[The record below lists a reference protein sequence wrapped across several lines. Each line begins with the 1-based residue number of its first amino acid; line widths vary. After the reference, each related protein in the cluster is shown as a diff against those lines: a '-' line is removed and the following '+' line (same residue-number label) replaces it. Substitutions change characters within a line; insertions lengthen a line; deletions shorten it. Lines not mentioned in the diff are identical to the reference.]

1 MKESQL
7 VTRLLAEKQR
17 WEATALQTV
26 DQACTDSQSNSI
38 LRTAEAKQRA
48 IVRSLQR
55 ITDGTFG
62 RCSQCGTMIEPE
74 RLELLLDND
83 CHTCAACA
91 RTSSAASKSCLPPKQ
106 FQRSSRRPTSRRMA

>member
-1 MKESQL
+1 MKESQM

-17 WEATALQTV
+17 WEAAALHAV
-26 DQACTDSQSNSI
+26 DQAGADSQSNSI
-38 LRTAEAKQRA
+38 LRTAEAKQQA
-48 IVRSLQR
+48 ITRSLQR

-74 RLELLLDND
+74 RLELLLDSD

-91 RTSSAASKSCLPPKQ
+91 RTSSAAGKSCVTPKR
-106 FQRSSRRPTSRRMA
+106 FQGSTRRPASRRMA